1 MYRLSCKYM
10 IPKNI
15 SLNGETVLV
24 TGAVGFIPRTSLQ
37 YGLRNFAKWYAE
49 NFEKWHAENFI
60 QCK

>member
-24 TGAVGFIPRTSLQ
+24 TGGFTPRTSLQ
-37 YGLRNFAKWYAE
+37 YGLRNFAKW
-49 NFEKWHAENFI
+49 HAENFI

>member
-24 TGAVGFIPRTSLQ
+24 SHHVLVYNTVSVILQ
-37 YGLRNFAKWYAE
+37 NGMLKILYSVNKT
-49 NFEKWHAENFI
+49 NVIN
-60 QCK
+60 